1 MEQQLVFDTD
11 LLARYDVSGPRYT
24 SYPTAPQFSENFDE
38 QAYRN
43 TIAES
48 NGDFLAR
55 PLSIY
60 IHIPF
65 CNTVCYY
72 CGCNKIVTKDRDKA
86 IDYLAHLHKEIA
98 MQAEMFD
105 GDRTVKQ
112 IHLGGGTPTF
122 INNSALAT
130 LMSELHANFPIAED
144 DVGEFSIEIDPREAD
159 TNTIK
164 VLRDI
169 GFNRLSIG
177 VQDLDE
183 SVQKAVNRIQSE
195 QETFAVIDAA
205 RANNFRS
212 VSIDLMYGLPN
223 QTIDSF
229 ERTLDRVIEASP
241 DRLSLFNYA
250 HMPTLFKPQRRIN
263 DVDLPS
269 AITKLAILKQSSEQL
284 QQAGYVYIG
293 MDHFARPDDELAIA
307 QREGKLQRN
316 FQGYST
322 HGDCDLLALG
332 VTAIG
337 QTRDSFS
344 QNHRDINA
352 YYAALDAGHLP
363 IFRGMNLTKDDRVRG
378 RVIQELI
385 CHFRLDFELINRRFD
400 IEFTDY
406 FNKELAQLQ
415 TMEQDGLL
423 EIKSDSIEVLLVGR
437 LLIRNICMMFDGY
450 LQNTTQQATILK
462 SYLINADVVARN
474 GYNIGHVRK
483 FNWKIIHRHRFWRK
497 PRPRYWLYC

>member
-1 MEQQLVFDTD
+1 MAQQLVFDTD

-24 SYPTAPQFSENFDE
+24 SYPTAPQFDEGFDE
-38 QAYRN
+38 QAYRH

-72 CGCNKIVTKDRDKA
+72 CGCNKVVTKDRGKA
-86 IDYLAHLHKEIA
+86 LDYLAHLHQEIA
-98 MQAEMFD
+98 MQARMFD
-105 GDRTVKQ
+105 GDRIVKQ

-122 INNSALAT
+122 VDNSSLAAL
-130 LMSELHANFPIAED
+130 MNELHTNFPIAED

-159 TNTIK
+159 AKTVEI
-164 VLRDI
+164 LRDI

-177 VQDLDE
+177 VQDLDK
-183 SVQKAVNRIQSE
+183 SVQLAVNRVQSE
-195 QETFAVIDAA
+195 RETFAVIDAA
-205 RANNFRS
+205 RANKFRS

-223 QTIDSF
+223 QSLESF
-229 ERTLDRVIEASP
+229 QRTLDRVIDASP

-263 DVDLPS
+263 EAELPS
-269 AITKLAILKQSSEQL
+269 AAIKLAILKQSSEQL

-307 QREGKLQRN
+307 QQEGKLQRN

-332 VTAIG
+332 VSAIG
-337 QTRDSFS
+337 QTRNSFS
-344 QNHRDINA
+344 QNYRDIDS

-363 IFRGMNLTKDDRVRG
+363 VFRGMVLSKDDRIRG
-378 RVIQELI
+378 RVIRELI
-385 CHFRLDFELINRRFD
+385 CHFKLDFGLINRRYD
-400 IEFTDY
+400 IQFEDY
-406 FNKELAQLQ
+406 FAKELLQLEAMQ
-415 TMEQDGLL
+415 EDGLL
-423 EIKSDSIEVLLVGR
+423 QLHANSIEVLPVGR
-437 LLIRNICMMFDGY
+437 LLIRNICMMFDAY
-450 LQNTTQQATILK
+450 LQNTSQQFSKVI
-462 SYLINADVVARN
+462 
-474 GYNIGHVRK
+474 
-483 FNWKIIHRHRFWRK
+483 
-497 PRPRYWLYC
+497 

>member
-1 MEQQLVFDTD
+1 MTDYAMEQQLVFDAE

-38 QAYRN
+38 QMYRK

-72 CGCNKIVTKDRDKA
+72 CGCNKIVTKDRRKA
-86 IDYLAHLHKEIA
+86 IDYMSHLHQEIA

-105 GDRTVKQ
+105 GDRTVNQ
-112 IHLGGGTPTF
+112 IHFGGGTPSF
-122 INNSALAT
+122 IDNSSLAAL
-130 LMSELHANFPIAED
+130 MNELHVYFPIAGD
-144 DVGEFSIEIDPREAD
+144 DVGEYSIEIDPREVDAES
-159 TNTIK
+159 
-164 VLRDI
+164 VQMLRDI

-177 VQDLDE
+177 VQDLDD
-183 SVQKAVNRIQSE
+183 SVQLAVNRVQSE
-195 QETFAVIDAA
+195 RETFDVINAA
-205 RANNFRS
+205 RANDFRS
-212 VSIDLMYGLPN
+212 VSVDLMYGLPN

-229 ERTLDRVIEASP
+229 KRTLDKVIEVQP

-263 DVDLPS
+263 EADLPS
-269 AITKLAILKQSSEQL
+269 AVTKLEILKQSSEQL

-337 QTRDSFS
+337 QTRNSFS
-344 QNHRDINA
+344 QNYRDIDP
-352 YYAALDAGHLP
+352 YYAALDAGRLP
-363 IFRGMNLTKDDRVRG
+363 IFRGMNLSDDDRIRG

-385 CHFRLDFELINRRFD
+385 CHFKLDFDAINRRFE
-400 IEFTDY
+400 INFKDY
-406 FNKELAQLQ
+406 FAKELSQLQ
-415 TMEQDGLL
+415 TMQQDGLL
-423 EIKSDSIEVLLVGR
+423 QINANSIEVLPVGR
-437 LLIRNICMMFDGY
+437 LLIRNICMMFDAY
-450 LQNTTQQATILK
+450 LQNTSQQFSKVI
-462 SYLINADVVARN
+462 
-474 GYNIGHVRK
+474 
-483 FNWKIIHRHRFWRK
+483 
-497 PRPRYWLYC
+497 

>member
-1 MEQQLVFDTD
+1 MEQQLVFDAE

-43 TIAES
+43 SIAES

-72 CGCNKIVTKDRDKA
+72 CGCNKIVTKDRSKA
-86 IDYLAHLHKEIA
+86 IDYLSHLHQEIA
-98 MQAEMFD
+98 MQATMFD
-105 GDRTVKQ
+105 GDRTVNQ
-112 IHLGGGTPTF
+112 IHLGGGTPSF
-122 INNSALAT
+122 INNSSLAAL
-130 LMSELHANFPIAED
+130 MNELHVHFPVAGD
-144 DVGEFSIEIDPREAD
+144 DVGEYSIEIDPREVDAGS
-159 TNTIK
+159 IEM
-164 VLRDI
+164 LRDI

-177 VQDLDE
+177 VQDLDK
-183 SVQKAVNRIQSE
+183 SVQEAVNRVQSE
-195 QETFAVIDAA
+195 RETFNAIDAA

-212 VSIDLMYGLPN
+212 ISVDLMYGLPN
-223 QTIDSF
+223 QSVESF
-229 ERTLDRVIEASP
+229 KRTLDRVISVLP

-250 HMPTLFKPQRRIN
+250 HMPDLFKPQRRIN
-263 DVDLPS
+263 EADLPS
-269 AITKLAILKQSSEQL
+269 AITKLEILKQSSEQL

-293 MDHFARPDDELAIA
+293 MDHFARPDDELAVA

-322 HGDCDLLALG
+322 HADCDLLALG

-337 QTRDSFS
+337 QTRNSFS
-344 QNHRDINA
+344 QNYRDIDG
-352 YYAALDAGHLP
+352 YYAAIDAGHLP
-363 IFRGMNLTKDDRVRG
+363 VFRGMTLSKDDRVRA

-385 CHFRLDFELINRRFD
+385 CHFRLDFELISQRFD
-400 IEFTDY
+400 INFKDY
-406 FNKELAQLQ
+406 FSKELLQLQ

-423 EIKSDSIEVLLVGR
+423 QIKANSIEVLPVGR
-437 LLIRNICMMFDGY
+437 LLIRNICMMFDAY
-450 LQNTTQQATILK
+450 LQNSSQQFSKVI
-462 SYLINADVVARN
+462 
-474 GYNIGHVRK
+474 
-483 FNWKIIHRHRFWRK
+483 
-497 PRPRYWLYC
+497 

>member
-1 MEQQLVFDTD
+1 MEQKLVFDTD

-24 SYPTAPQFSENFDE
+24 SYPTAPQFDENFDE
-38 QAYRN
+38 QAYRE
-43 TIAES
+43 TITES

-60 IHIPF
+60 VHIPF

-72 CGCNKIVTKDRDKA
+72 CGCNKIVTKDRSKS
-86 IDYLAHLHKEIA
+86 IDYLTHVYKEIA

-122 INNSALAT
+122 IDNSGLAV
-130 LMSELHANFPIAED
+130 LMNELHANFPIAED
-144 DVGEFSIEIDPREAD
+144 DVGEYSIEIDPREAD
-159 TNTIK
+159 GQTIEI
-164 VLRDI
+164 LRDI

-177 VQDLDE
+177 VQDLDK
-183 SVQKAVNRIQSE
+183 SVQLAVNRVQSE

-205 RANNFRS
+205 RVNGFRS
-212 VSIDLMYGLPN
+212 ISIDLMYGLPN
-223 QTIDSF
+223 QSLDSF
-229 ERTLDRVIEASP
+229 KRTLDRVIDASP

-250 HMPTLFKPQRRIN
+250 HMPTMFKPQRRIN
-263 DVDLPS
+263 EAELPS

-284 QQAGYVYIG
+284 QEAGYVYIG

-332 VTAIG
+332 VSSIG
-337 QTRDSFS
+337 KTRNSFS
-344 QNHRDINA
+344 QNYRDIDA
-352 YYAALDAGHLP
+352 YYAALDSGHLP
-363 IFRGMNLTKDDRVRG
+363 IFRGMLLSKDDRIRG

-385 CHFRLDFELINRRFD
+385 CHFRLDFDAISDRFD
-400 IEFTDY
+400 IDFRDY
-406 FNKELAQLQ
+406 FSKELSQLQ
-415 TMEQDGLL
+415 RMQEDGLL
-423 EIKSDSIEVLLVGR
+423 AVHAGSIEVLPVGR
-437 LLIRNICMMFDGY
+437 LLIRNICMMFDAY
-450 LQNTTQQATILK
+450 LQKSSQQFSKVI
-462 SYLINADVVARN
+462 
-474 GYNIGHVRK
+474 
-483 FNWKIIHRHRFWRK
+483 
-497 PRPRYWLYC
+497 